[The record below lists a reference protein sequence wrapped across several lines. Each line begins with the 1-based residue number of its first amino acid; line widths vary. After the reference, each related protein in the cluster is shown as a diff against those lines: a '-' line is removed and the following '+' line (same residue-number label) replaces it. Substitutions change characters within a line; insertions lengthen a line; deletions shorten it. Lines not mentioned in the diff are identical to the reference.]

1 LLKFHEIP
9 LLQPLLKEYVQPD
22 PSRNFKAESNMEM
35 QDKNHLSTAFLG
47 ASRGY
52 TLVFPKWLWSFI
64 HR

>member
-1 LLKFHEIP
+1 M
-9 LLQPLLKEYVQPD
+9 LKEHVQPD

-52 TLVFPKWLWSFI
+52 TLVFPKWLWSFT